1 MNDVLKQKISES
13 NVKPY
18 FADEILISAN
28 IKARKTKKS
37 VEKEGMIRLLFMN
50 ITNNEPI
57 SEIVLSRFTAER
69 LLLSLN
75 DSLKKLDKE
84 LKNKKMPNQKVIKG
98 KKLNYMG

>member
-1 MNDVLKQKISES
+1 MNDTLKQKISES
-13 NVKPY
+13 NVKPF

-28 IKARKTKKS
+28 IKARKIKKT
-37 VEKEGMIRLLFMN
+37 VEKEGMLRLLFMN

-84 LKNKKMPNQKVIKG
+84 LKSKKMPKQKVIKG